1 MILMMP
7 LMVESPTREEKVI
20 EYIGSCTY
28 NHFLDWLD
36 DAKDF
41 VVSLDDE
48 GMYQLEAMIRDQVLA
63 DKGLPNDR
71 EYFLADPDRE
81 WFKHVEPGDMEYL
94 LGLVRGWR
102 TGSDECLDRSRWM
115 KTGLSD

>member
-41 VVSLDDE
+41 VISLDDE

-71 EYFLADPDRE
+71 SISWQIRTVSGSNM
-81 WFKHVEPGDMEYL
+81 WNPGIWSICW
-94 LGLVRGWR
+94 GW
-102 TGSDECLDRSRWM
+102 
-115 KTGLSD
+115 